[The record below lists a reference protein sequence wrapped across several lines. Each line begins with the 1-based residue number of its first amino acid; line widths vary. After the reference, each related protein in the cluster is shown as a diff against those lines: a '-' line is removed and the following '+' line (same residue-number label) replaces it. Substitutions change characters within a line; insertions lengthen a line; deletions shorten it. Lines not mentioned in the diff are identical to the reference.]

1 MAGSGIAAPR
11 PVMSTAS
18 QMQHFA
24 VNSPLSS
31 QTASLQK
38 GAGYSASTAVPQV
51 APRPLPVSRISQAQS
66 GPVTAQAQSGV
77 SPFVLVNLFSG
88 QVAGLLGHCYE
99 IQFSAMGAG
108 RGPLGRFR
116 QLVSSEVHIQVA
128 SSVAFEARISE
139 DNGDGTCTVDW
150 PDGNA
155 RGRTK
160 RLLAGKLYAS
170 PSPGVSGYPSST
182 GFAQPQSPWT
192 TPGAAGAQHSQSPV
206 GSAFFPSPAQPQG
219 GGHEPAAAFAAASAD
234 ASPSQIGGSTP
245 QSSDATAQDEDALPE
260 SEAPPEE
267 RGERDDV
274 KVYMQELANGER
286 CVMVQRIDGKKWRFN
301 RSAVEFELQCT
312 AETLKDWLGGL
323 VCEQL
328 PGLLTLLADEVNIRG
343 GKLKETEKDR
353 DSLRGTED
361 YDFFGL
367 NGNQCSDKDIERAY
381 RKKST
386 QLHPDKGGDEASFNN
401 MREKYDQ
408 LKSLRNESKR
418 KEGGGSIRWDARS
431 RDSMLKA
438 HGDLREQ
445 LVWITR
451 NLGQVQD
458 EVVDLRRRNA
468 VRHSLEWE
476 GMESLDAQPP
486 AAC

>member
-38 GAGYSASTAVPQV
+38 GAGYSPSTAVPQV

-77 SPFVLVNLFSG
+77 S
-88 QVAGLLGHCYE
+88 LL
-99 IQFSAMGAG
+99 
-108 RGPLGRFR
+108 
-116 QLVSSEVHIQVA
+116 SSSTFLAAKLQA
-128 SSVAFEARISE
+128 SSGTATRSSFLPGEQVEVRWGDSDNWFPARISQ

-160 RLLAGKLYAS
+160 RLEAIRRSSASSPSSSSSPAYAS

-367 NGNQCSDKDIERAY
+367 NGDQCSDKDIERAY